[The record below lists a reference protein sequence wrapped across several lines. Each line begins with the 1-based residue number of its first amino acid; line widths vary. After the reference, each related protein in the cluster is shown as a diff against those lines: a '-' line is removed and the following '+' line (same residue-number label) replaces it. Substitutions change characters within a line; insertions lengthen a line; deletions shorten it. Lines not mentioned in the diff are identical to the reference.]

1 MPSTW
6 LNSTRRTVTS
16 QNGED
21 GVLEAIFSV
30 IGTTNKWCCEF
41 GAWDGKLYSNCYNLF
56 HFSGWHAVL
65 IEGDERRARSLAENQ
80 SELGDVIPI
89 RALVRASGPDSLD
102 NVLAQTVIP
111 EEFELLSIDIDN
123 DDYHVWAGMKKYHP
137 RVVVIEVNSQYSRDV
152 IKIPVPGYD
161 RFTLKSGASL
171 RAMVELGKSL
181 GYELALHTGNG
192 IFIRRDLA
200 DLLDIDRDNWKDL
213 FDPSWT
219 GTTNLMKMRV
229 GLGDL
234 VRSVCG
240 QRFSQVRRLV
250 RGA

>member
-1 MPSTW
+1 MSSIW
-6 LNSTRRTVTS
+6 LNSKRRTITS

-30 IGTTNKWCCEF
+30 IGTANKWCCEF

-65 IEGDERRARSLAENQ
+65 IEGDERRARTLAGNR
-80 SELGDVIPI
+80 SELGDIVPI
-89 RALVRASGPDSLD
+89 HALVHASGPHSLD
-102 NVLAQTVIP
+102 KLLTQTAIP
-111 EEFELLSIDIDN
+111 EDFDLLSIDIDN
-123 DDYHVWAGMKKYHP
+123 DDYYVWAGVEKYRP
-137 RVVVIEVNSQYSRDV
+137 RVVVIEVNSQYSSDV
-152 IKIPVPGYD
+152 IKVPVPGYG
-161 RFTLKSGASL
+161 RFTFKSGASL
-171 RAMVELGKSL
+171 RTMVELGKSI

-192 IFIRRDLA
+192 IFVRRDLA

-213 FDPSWT
+213 FDPSWI
-219 GTTNLMKMRV
+219 GTTNLVKMRV

-240 QRFSQVRRLV
+240 ERFSHVRKLV